1 VKTWLR
7 VAGSIDLA
15 NNVVAGIVRWAVLA
29 NALLIAGNAIT
40 RKLLSVA
47 SPVIYDMQW
56 HFLAAVVLLM
66 AGYTLKRDEHV
77 RVDVLAHRLGERGMA
92 RLDLVGIVTVLVPLC
107 LVMVWVTTP
116 ELLHAVVAGETR
128 ATPESISNLPAW
140 IIKSFIPV
148 GFLLLAVEGIAEGIR
163 CVACLKGIIRR
174 PVRRRQLIDDDE
186 PGA

>member
-7 VAGSIDLA
+7 VASSIDSA
-15 NNVVAGIVRWAVLA
+15 NNAVAGIVRWAVLA

-47 SPVIYDMQW
+47 SPIIYDLQW

-77 RVDVLAHRLGERGMA
+77 RVDVFAHRLGERGMA
-92 RLDLVGIVTVLVPLC
+92 RLDLVGIVTVLLPLC
-107 LVMVWVTTP
+107 FLMVWMTTP
-116 ELLHAVVAGETR
+116 ELLHSIVAGETR
-128 ATPESISNLPAW
+128 ATPESMSNLPAW
-140 IIKSFIPV
+140 IIKSFIPA
-148 GFLLLAVEGIAEGIR
+148 GFVLLALQGIAEAIR
-163 CVACLKGIIRR
+163 CVACLKGVIRR
-174 PVRRRQLIDDDE
+174 PVSRRQLIDDLE